1 MNQIPQ
7 TMNKLIGILT
17 LGIAALAATSVA
29 EARPHHGRGGYGG
42 GHDRGGYEGRGGYGG
57 GGGCS
62 RRYVEYSRSC
72 GGPAY
77 IETYVAYYNDC
88 GDPVYRTRVIPVVVR
103 VARPCPPPV
112 YCPPRGYD
120 RGPRFTVQFN
130 GGWR

>member
-1 MNQIPQ
+1 MK
-7 TMNKLIGILT
+7 KLIGILT

-29 EARPHHGRGGYGG
+29 EARPHGRGGYGDG
-42 GHDRGGYEGRGGYGG
+42 YGRGGYEGRGGYGGGGG

-72 GGPAY
+72 GGPAW
-77 IETYVAYYNDC
+77 IETYVAYYSDC

-103 VARPCPPPV
+103 VAPPCPPPV
-112 YCPPRGYD
+112 YCPPRNYD
-120 RGPRFTVQFN
+120 RGPRFTVQIN